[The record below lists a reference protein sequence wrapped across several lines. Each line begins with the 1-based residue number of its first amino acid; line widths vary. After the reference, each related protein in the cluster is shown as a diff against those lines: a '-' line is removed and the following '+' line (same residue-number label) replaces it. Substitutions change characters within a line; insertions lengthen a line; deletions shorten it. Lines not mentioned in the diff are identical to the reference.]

1 MLRLII
7 ILFISL
13 NLSFVSFSQV
23 VSFSQES
30 EEFHFN
36 FGLNY
41 PTIGFVDSKGNQT
54 LLSDFNNVSSNHLK
68 LGYKQVVSDD
78 LGFIVSLISNRYDLF
93 ARYELSPSVFNYVKY
108 DLDYVSASLA
118 ITLDVKLNDDLNL
131 VPNIGLNYNYLISGF
146 QVLYGEV
153 FNLKESEDFVP
164 FSYSITPGFYL
175 SKSLTPYMSFH
186 LGYNFVFDFM
196 TEEEV
201 SDLQSYNLESHTF
214 FVGAAFNLGSL
225 IKHSRTQELVEKKLL
240 KLERSYSTIVNSS
253 EDYKL
258 HVDSIFISGTNLN
271 SILQSEIEN
280 HIASLDISQ
289 DSSDPDFVFLFPSKD
304 SIYYSLFDDIM
315 LDLLSTANS
324 QDDLNI
330 KIVGYADLKGN
341 DQNNLFLSKKRTE
354 TIRNSLIDSGV
365 SPNRIRVEFLGETSM
380 FDSNVFMPNRRV
392 EIFINTN

>member
-1 MLRLII
+1 M
-7 ILFISL
+7 
-13 NLSFVSFSQV
+13 
-23 VSFSQES
+23 
-30 EEFHFN
+30 
-36 FGLNY
+36 
-41 PTIGFVDSKGNQT
+41 
-54 LLSDFNNVSSNHLK
+54 
-68 LGYKQVVSDD
+68 
-78 LGFIVSLISNRYDLF
+78 
-93 ARYELSPSVFNYVKY
+93 SPSVFNYVKY

-201 SDLQSYNLESHTF
+201 SDLQSYNLESYTF

-271 SILQSEIEN
+271 SKLQSEIEN

>member
-1 MLRLII
+1 
-7 ILFISL
+7 
-13 NLSFVSFSQV
+13 
-23 VSFSQES
+23 
-30 EEFHFN
+30 
-36 FGLNY
+36 
-41 PTIGFVDSKGNQT
+41 
-54 LLSDFNNVSSNHLK
+54 
-68 LGYKQVVSDD
+68 
-78 LGFIVSLISNRYDLF
+78 
-93 ARYELSPSVFNYVKY
+93 
-108 DLDYVSASLA
+108 
-118 ITLDVKLNDDLNL
+118 
-131 VPNIGLNYNYLISGF
+131 
-146 QVLYGEV
+146 
-153 FNLKESEDFVP
+153 
-164 FSYSITPGFYL
+164 
-175 SKSLTPYMSFH
+175 MSFH

-201 SDLQSYNLESHTF
+201 SELQSYNLESHTV

-225 IKHSRTQELVEKKLL
+225 KKHSRTQELVEKKLL

-253 EDYKL
+253 EDHKL

-271 SILQSEIEN
+271 SKLQSEIEN

-304 SIYYSLFDDIM
+304 SIYYSLFDDTM

-380 FDSNVFMPNRRV
+380 FDSNVFMSNRRV
-392 EIFINTN
+392 EIFISTN

>member
-1 MLRLII
+1 
-7 ILFISL
+7 
-13 NLSFVSFSQV
+13 
-23 VSFSQES
+23 
-30 EEFHFN
+30 
-36 FGLNY
+36 
-41 PTIGFVDSKGNQT
+41 
-54 LLSDFNNVSSNHLK
+54 
-68 LGYKQVVSDD
+68 
-78 LGFIVSLISNRYDLF
+78 
-93 ARYELSPSVFNYVKY
+93 
-108 DLDYVSASLA
+108 VSASLA
-118 ITLDVKLNDDLNL
+118 ITLDVKLNDDLNF

-153 FNLKESEDFVP
+153 FNLKENEDFVP

-186 LGYNFVFDFM
+186 FGYNFVFDFM

-201 SDLQSYNLESHTF
+201 SELQSYNLESHTV

-225 IKHSRTQELVEKKLL
+225 KKHSRNQELVEKKLL
-240 KLERSYSTIVNSS
+240 KLERSYSTIVNAS
-253 EDYKL
+253 EDHKL

-271 SILQSEIEN
+271 SKLQSEIEN

-304 SIYYSLFDDIM
+304 SIYYSLFDDTM

-330 KIVGYADLKGN
+330 KIVGYADLKGD
-341 DQNNLFLSKKRTE
+341 DQNNLYLSKNRTE

-380 FDSNVFMPNRRV
+380 FDSNVFMSNRRV
-392 EIFINTN
+392 EIFISTN